1 MNSSITPLPFDRPA
15 RPARPARL
23 ARPAGR
29 RSRVASVGAW
39 FRQTLATAGKAR
51 ARAHL
56 LDFAERCEA
65 SQPELAK
72 ELRSAGNRML
82 MG

>member
-1 MNSSITPLPFDRPA
+1 MNPSITPLPLPFDRPA
-15 RPARPARL
+15 RPA
-23 ARPAGR
+23 GR
-29 RSRVASVGAW
+29 RTRLASVGAW
-39 FRQTLATAGKAR
+39 VWQALATAREAR
-51 ARAHL
+51 ARGHL
-56 LDFAERCEA
+56 LAFADRCET